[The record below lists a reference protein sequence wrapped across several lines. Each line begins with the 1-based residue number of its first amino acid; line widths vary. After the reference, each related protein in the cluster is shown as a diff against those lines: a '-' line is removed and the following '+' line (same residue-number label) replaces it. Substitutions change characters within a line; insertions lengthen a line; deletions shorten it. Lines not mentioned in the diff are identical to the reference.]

1 MFPNNKGRT
10 LIEMLI
16 VIAVIGIIA
25 AVGYRFFF
33 MADRNI
39 KNELEASME
48 RNEIR
53 AATSFLKGDIR
64 NSIEVERTIIEG
76 PEKFIST
83 IKYKS
88 ASPVVYTLAENSSG
102 TWNLVRQENGQEIHF
117 KEIDNAEIYDVTD
130 SLVQVRLFV
139 HLGKAGSPD
148 PAEHLYEFKL
158 ARWSWQLAQKESGPA
173 EDKDIFEL
181 IEEDEFFVIGAGFI
195 MSGDQVNGEGA
206 SIYINEDLL
215 SGNLNGGAEIN
226 VTNANI
232 NGKLQLEGSQSL
244 GSQNTPGTIIVNG
257 DVDLSGS
264 AKIYGDLYLSGKL
277 TLTGS
282 ARIYGNVYVQG
293 DFDFNNGEIYGDFYI
308 QGNMSMTNGLL
319 DGQGYVNGNV
329 SLGWTPRVLLGSKV
343 YYYGT
348 ISHPATLDVSRFEQ
362 IASAVNVPARD
373 LPPAGIP
380 APHPAQWY
388 ADKGYSLDGALD
400 NDARIYVTSGSY
412 LHALNGNYTNV
423 LIVNLDQT
431 DDNGNINIGNGN
443 LNIEGVL
450 YAPYGKITINGAS
463 FKGLAIA
470 AQGVDMIRPGSTVTF
485 AGIENYIANQGDYPF
500 KNEILP

>member
-1 MFPNNKGRT
+1 MV
-10 LIEMLI
+10 EMLI

-25 AVGYRFFF
+25 AVGYRFIF

-39 KNELEASME
+39 KNELEATME

-53 AATSFLKGDIR
+53 AASAFLKDDIR
-64 NSIEVERTIIEG
+64 KSTEVERTIIEG

-83 IKYKS
+83 IKYKTD
-88 ASPVVYTLAENSSG
+88 PPIVYTLAENDSG
-102 TWNLVRQENGQEIHF
+102 TWNLVRQENGKEIHF

-139 HLGKAGSPD
+139 HPGKAGSAD
-148 PAEHLYEFKL
+148 PVEHLYEFKL

-173 EDKDIFEL
+173 DDKDIIDL
-181 IEEDEFFVIGAGFI
+181 IVEDDFFVIGTGFV

-206 SIYINEDLL
+206 SIYIDSDFKSADFNGGTAINV
-215 SGNLNGGAEIN
+215 SNAYINGNLDLGA
-226 VTNANI
+226 
-232 NGKLQLEGSQSL
+232 GQSL
-244 GSQNTPGTIIVNG
+244 GSQNSPGTIAIEG
-257 DVDLSGS
+257 DVDLTGS
-264 AKIYGDLYLSGKL
+264 AIIYGDLYLSGKL
-277 TLTGS
+277 TMSGS
-282 ARIYGNVYVQG
+282 AKIYGNVYVQG
-293 DFDFNNGEIYGDFYI
+293 DFDFTNGEIHGDFYV
-308 QGNMSMTNGLL
+308 QGNMTMKDGLL

-329 SLGWTPRVLLGSKV
+329 SLSWTPRVLSGSKV

-348 ISHPATLDVSRFEQ
+348 ISHPTTLDVSRFEQ
-362 IASAVNVPARD
+362 IASAVDVPAMD

-388 ADKGYSLDGALD
+388 SDKGYSLDGDLAD
-400 NDARIYVTSGSY
+400 DARIYVTSGSY
-412 LHALNGNYTNV
+412 VWTSNGSYTNV
-423 LIVNLDQT
+423 IIVSLSGD
-431 DDNGNINIGNGN
+431 INIGNGN

-470 AQGVDMIRPGSTVTF
+470 AGGVDMIRNGSAVTF

-500 KNEILP
+500 KNELLP